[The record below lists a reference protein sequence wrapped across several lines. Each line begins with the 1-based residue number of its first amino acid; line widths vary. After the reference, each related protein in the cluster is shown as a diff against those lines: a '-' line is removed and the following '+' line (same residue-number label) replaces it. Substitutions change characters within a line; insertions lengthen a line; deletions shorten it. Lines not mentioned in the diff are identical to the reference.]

1 MKRILVLFI
10 LLSLAIAPF
19 KASSINYKN
28 KQLALIAFNLTIS
41 PNMLEKLNTL
51 ENHFP
56 DVKNQKN
63 NKVIKKIKDMTWI
76 VLEER
81 LQREIGMYILPINAY
96 GKEFDYDQYEYPNT
110 SINKAIRRGISKYY
124 MRIDMTIDFE
134 EISKPSVVSSTLKN
148 IIDTTNKTNK
158 VELPQPKAKVS
169 ITLTTFSEKGIM
181 PIDKFTGNF
190 TAIEPWVFEAPLLD
204 GLVNDNPFVDTNTLM
219 GLFNTALSSLTIN
232 FTL

>member
-1 MKRILVLFI
+1 MKPILVVST
-10 LLSLAIAPF
+10 LLCLAIAPY

-56 DVKNQKN
+56 EARVPKTD
-63 NKVIKKIKDMTWI
+63 KVIKKIKDMTWI

-81 LQREIGMYILPINAY
+81 LQKEIGMYILPINAY
-96 GKEFDYDQYEYPNT
+96 GKEFDYDEYEYPNT

-124 MRIDMTIDFE
+124 MKIDITIDFE
-134 EISKPSVVSSTLKN
+134 EIDKPSVVSSTLKH
-148 IIDTTNKTNK
+148 ITDTINSTNTT
-158 VELPQPKAKVS
+158 EIPHPKARVT

-190 TAIEPWVFEAPLLD
+190 TASEPWVFDATLLD
-204 GLVNDNPFVDTNTLM
+204 GLINDNAAGDTNTLM
-219 GLFNTALSSLTIN
+219 GLFNNAVSSLTIN

>member
-1 MKRILVLFI
+1 MNRILAVI
-10 LLSLAIAPF
+10 TLLCFAIAPF
-19 KASSINYKN
+19 NANAINYKN

-41 PNMLEKLNTL
+41 PSMLEKLNTL

-56 DVKNQKN
+56 EAKNKKN
-63 NKVIKKIKDMTWI
+63 NKVIKRIKDMTWS

-81 LQREIGMYILPINAY
+81 LQKEIGMYILPINAY

-110 SINKAIRRGISKYY
+110 NINKAIRRGISKYY
-124 MRIDMTIDFE
+124 MKIDMTIDFE
-134 EISKPSVVSSTLKN
+134 EIAKPSVVSTTLKN
-148 IIDTTNKTNK
+148 IIDTTNKTSNA
-158 VELPQPKAKVS
+158 ELPQPKARVS
-169 ITLTTFSEKGIM
+169 ITLTTFSEKGII

-190 TAIEPWVFEAPLLD
+190 TALEPWVFEAPLLD
-204 GLVNDNPFVDTNTLM
+204 GLVNDKTFVDTNTLM